1 MGAFPQPVSDYY
13 TYDQYLEINDAAQN
27 VKYEYYHGEIFAMAG
42 GRFKHNMIK
51 DNINEHIRPRLRGK
65 CYSMTSDMQLR
76 VSEHAA
82 FYPDVI
88 VICGKPQFYEHLGK
102 TRDDIVSKATIIF
115 EVLSDSTKNY
125 DKGGKADA
133 YRSMLELKEHFL
145 IDQDKPHVI
154 HYYRQDKVWNY
165 EEYDSLEKGIQLKS
179 VDCELTMQEIYLDVE
194 FE

>member
-13 TYDQYLEINDAAQN
+13 TYDQYLEINDAAKN

-42 GRFKHNMIK
+42 GRFRHNMIK

-88 VICGKPQFYEHLGK
+88 VICGKPQFYQHLGK
-102 TRDDIVSKATIIF
+102 PRDDIVSNATIIF
-115 EVLSDSTKNY
+115 EVLSESTRNY
-125 DKGGKADA
+125 DKGDKADA
-133 YRSMLELKEHFL
+133 YRSMPDLKEHFL

-154 HYYRQDKVWNY
+154 HYYRKDKVWNY
-165 EEYDSLEKGIQLKS
+165 EEYDSLEKGIHFKS
-179 VDCELTMQEIYLDVE
+179 ADCDLRMQEIYLDVE

>member
-1 MGAFPQPVSDYY
+1 MAAYPQPVSDYY